1 MSGFGSSPLHLEM
14 AVNTSEWLNGW
25 RQDIPIPLSDW
36 TLGTGAVL
44 TTGTTPRL
52 SAVATNAN
60 MLVWAFND
68 DAADPIQFQFV
79 SPRQWDTTK
88 NDLVLRVWARKKDA
102 ASGRE
107 RQPQHPVPDVLVH
120 PAPDQRRRRRGSSLQ
135 PDHARDG
142 AELAASSTG
151 ADLSSFALYELDL
164 GARLAAES
172 KTVAV
177 GDMVRLV
184 LGPNEQV
191 GTTDMNMEVLAIALR
206 TRHHFTFN
214 NRTLRNLP

>member
-14 AVNTSEWLNGW
+14 AVNTAEWLNGW

-52 SAVATNAN
+52 ASVATNAN
-60 MLVWAFND
+60 MLVWAFGD

-79 SPRQWDTTK
+79 APRQWDTTK

-102 ASGRE
+102 ASDE
-107 RQPQHPVPDVLVH
+107 NADLNIQCQMYWYTLPQTSGAAGAAAL
-120 PAPDQRRRRRGSSLQ
+120 SSLTT
-135 PDHARDG
+135 PAT
-142 AELAASSTG
+142 ALLAASSTG
-151 ADLSSFALYELDL
+151 ADLTSFALYELDL

-214 NRTLRNLP
+214 DRTLRNLP

>member
-1 MSGFGSSPLHLEM
+1 MASTYRSAAAPQSVSAFSTGTASHGVRGAFRLRVQPTGGPTSGAAGAAALSS
-14 AVNTSEWLNGW
+14 
-25 RQDIPIPLSDW
+25 
-36 TLGTGAVL
+36 L
-44 TTGTTPRL
+44 TTP
-52 SAVATNAN
+52 AT
-60 MLVWAFND
+60 
-68 DAADPIQFQFV
+68 
-79 SPRQWDTTK
+79 
-88 NDLVLRVWARKKDA
+88 
-102 ASGRE
+102 
-107 RQPQHPVPDVLVH
+107 
-120 PAPDQRRRRRGSSLQ
+120 
-135 PDHARDG
+135 

-214 NRTLRNLP
+214 DRTLRNLP

>member
-14 AVNTSEWLNGW
+14 AVNNSEWLKGW

-52 SAVATNAN
+52 AAVATNAN
-60 MLVWAFND
+60 MLVWAFGD

-102 ASGRE
+102 ASDE
-107 RQPQHPVPDVLVH
+107 NANLNIQCQMYWYTLPQTSGAAGAAAL
-120 PAPDQRRRRRGSSLQ
+120 SSLTT
-135 PDHARDG
+135 PAT

-191 GTTDMNMEVLAIALR
+191 GTTDMTMEVLAIALR

-214 NRTLRNLP
+214 DRTLRNLP

>member
-14 AVNTSEWLNGW
+14 AVNTAEWLNGW

-44 TTGTTPRL
+44 TTATTPKL
-52 SAVATNAN
+52 AAVATNAN
-60 MLVWAFND
+60 MLVWAFGD

-102 ASGRE
+102 ASDE
-107 RQPQHPVPDVLVH
+107 NANLNIQCQMYWYTLPQTSGAAGAAAL
-120 PAPDQRRRRRGSSLQ
+120 SSLTT
-135 PDHARDG
+135 PAT

-191 GTTDMNMEVLAIALR
+191 GTTDMTMEVLAIALR

>member
-52 SAVATNAN
+52 ASVATNAN
-60 MLVWAFND
+60 MLVWAFGD

-79 SPRQWDTTK
+79 APRQWDTTK

-102 ASGRE
+102 ASDE
-107 RQPQHPVPDVLVH
+107 NANLNIQCQMYWYTLPQTSGAAGAAAL
-120 PAPDQRRRRRGSSLQ
+120 SSLTT
-135 PDHARDG
+135 PAT

-214 NRTLRNLP
+214 DRTLRNLP